1 MQFALKKYTLTH
13 FAKSCKFNINAPI
26 TLSET
31 VVSPKLSIKVL
42 RVILNLKLKWKDYK
56 QAVKQK
62 LATQMLAL
70 QCTTAST

>member
-1 MQFALKKYTLTH
+1 MQFALAKYTLTH
-13 FAKSCKFNINAPI
+13 FTKSCKFNMNAPV
-26 TLSET
+26 TLGET
-31 VVSPKLSIKVL
+31 VVSAEPFVKVL
-42 RVILNLKLKWKDYK
+42 GVILDSKLKWKDYE

>member
-1 MQFALKKYTLTH
+1 MRFALAKYTLTH
-13 FAKSCKFNINAPI
+13 FAKSCKFNMNAPV
-26 TLSET
+26 TLGET
-31 VVSPKLSIKVL
+31 VVSLEPSVKVL
-42 RVILNLKLKWKDYK
+42 GVILDSKLKWKDHE